1 MICIKNYFPEQQTLD
16 TPVHEA
22 RFDQQTFVS
31 ILLKQ
36 QSVYSFSFE
45 GLWFFS
51 GGLLYDLRDLRGRLL
66 VNSESSKFY
75 SALMLSYDFSTR

>member
-45 GLWFFS
+45 GL
-51 GGLLYDLRDLRGRLL
+51 
-66 VNSESSKFY
+66 
-75 SALMLSYDFSTR
+75 